1 MSRHKITA
9 RDMLGDDRLPKK
21 RTSRKTNVGQV
32 RKRRRYRPGT
42 VALREIRKYQTST
55 ETLIPKHS
63 FQRLVKEVMQ
73 KECWERGIPSKKVTS
88 ECLLALQCSTEQ
100 YVTEL
105 FRQSQRAAVHGKRIT
120 VQPEDMEIVI
130 DFRGDHKAFHKQTE
144 FSLSSLC
151 QEMFVPTVPSKTYTG
166 KNPRDSEK

>member
-9 RDMLGDDRLPKK
+9 RDMMVGCNSPKK
-21 RTSRKTNVGQV
+21 RRSKNHNTGQV

-55 ETLIPKHS
+55 ETLIPKRS

-73 KECWERGIPSKKVTS
+73 NECRNRGIPSKKVTS

-105 FRQSQRAAVHGKRIT
+105 FQQSQRAAVHGKRIT
-120 VQPEDMEIVI
+120 VQPKDLEIVI
-130 DFRGDHKAFHKQTE
+130 DFRGDHSKFHK
-144 FSLSSLC
+144 
-151 QEMFVPTVPSKTYTG
+151 PHSKLH
-166 KNPRDSEK
+166 KLDNK

>member
-1 MSRHKITA
+1 MVV
-9 RDMLGDDRLPKK
+9 GDLPEGRLPYKRRRKGSKPKTDAPKK
-21 RTSRKTNVGQV
+21 
-32 RKRRRYRPGT
+32 RRYRPGT
-42 VALREIRKYQTST
+42 VALREIRKYQYQTST
-55 ETLIPKHS
+55 DTLIPKLS
-63 FQRLVKEVMQ
+63 FQRLVKEVMEN
-73 KECWERGIPSKKVTS
+73 ECREREIPVKKVTS

-130 DFRGDHKAFHKQTE
+130 DFRGDHKTFHKRTE
-144 FSLSSLC
+144 YSDSELRSFCHELY
-151 QEMFVPTVPSKTYTG
+151 VPTVPSKTYTG